1 MDVVSYLRL
10 ASGLVNAEGRQR
22 ALHYRSAWLR
32 AFTTALHETS
42 NGVLAGG
49 NFLQMKT
56 TQRKGDRK
64 AVEESRSKA
73 ER

>member
-1 MDVVSYLRL
+1 MDIVSYLRL

-22 ALHYRSAWLR
+22 ALHYRSAWFR

-49 NFLQMKT
+49 SFLQMKT

>member
-10 ASGLVNAEGRQR
+10 TSGLVNAEGRQR
-22 ALHYRSAWLR
+22 TLHYRSAWLR

-56 TQRKGDRK
+56 TQRTGDRK

>member
-1 MDVVSYLRL
+1 MDIVSYLRL

-22 ALHYRSAWLR
+22 ALHYRSARLR

-49 NFLQMKT
+49 SFLQMKT